1 MAVSFNNFPNNPNN
15 SPQLRQFLNN
25 KCHFIGFVEIF
36 IEPSESLFFVYE
48 NEPSTTFNLKNFL
61 LVLTYSEK
69 TKYTYI
75 YSISFFAR
83 VFFAWKNY

>member
-1 MAVSFNNFPNNPNN
+1 MAVSFNNNNNSELQMLFGVIRGFYDYFPNNPNN

-48 NEPSTTFNLKNFL
+48 NEPNFR
-61 LVLTYSEK
+61 Y
-69 TKYTYI
+69 
-75 YSISFFAR
+75 
-83 VFFAWKNY
+83 N